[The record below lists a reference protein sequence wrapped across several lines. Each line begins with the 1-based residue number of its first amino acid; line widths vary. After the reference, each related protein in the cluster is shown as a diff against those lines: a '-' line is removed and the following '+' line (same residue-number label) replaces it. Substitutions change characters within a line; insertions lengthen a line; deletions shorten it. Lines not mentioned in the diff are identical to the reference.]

1 VSPVKEATDSQNLII
16 KSDYQQ
22 IKNSKIVDFTFLD
35 ETRIRNWRFLP
46 KHYEKREFR
55 TGH

>member
-1 VSPVKEATDSQNLII
+1 LNPVKEATDSQISKKN

-35 ETRIRNWRFLP
+35 WT
-46 KHYEKREFR
+46 HD
-55 TGH
+55 

>member
-1 VSPVKEATDSQNLII
+1 MTYFEFMFGDCIYESSKRSHRFSDFKKN

-35 ETRIRNWRFLP
+35 WTHLFYTH
-46 KHYEKREFR
+46 K
-55 TGH
+55 